1 MIRRP
6 PRSTLFPYTTL
17 FRSAIPET
25 ARPCARPIPC
35 RVAPNQN
42 AGTPRRTRAARPHTL
57 LRRHSSPPLPPS
69 SGVWMIPQSLG
80 GETASHWP
88 CGSCSADDRVARPV
102 HPRRRRRQG
111 PSPPASDTRRRPGAY
126 TRPSA
131 SSHRPARH
139 ETDGVLSPPAQP
151 ASRTARR
158 PPARSRL
165 CPLPLPLCTRS
176 SAYSV
181 SDQEQ
186 PSGPSLSPRDRP
198 DQRIEPARPSQRI
211 RLADFSEREVS
222 FASLLPC
229 GRRGS
234 DEVQQPICLFRRESH
249 FDVFGLIGED
259 YSTPAMPV
267 RFIHRRA
274 PDPDEPTFCRRI
286 IENGR
291 LFQHPC
297 NPIAR
302 HLRSRDRVVEPL
314 SDIGCWKRRSEEH
327 TSELQSRLHLV
338 CRLLL
343 EKKKKKREIYNI

>member
-139 ETDGVLSPPAQP
+139 ETDGVLSPPAPP

-165 CPLPLPLCTRS
+165 CPL
-176 SAYSV
+176 
-181 SDQEQ
+181 QI
-186 PSGPSLSPRDRP
+186 GRD
-198 DQRIEPARPSQRI
+198 
-211 RLADFSEREVS
+211 
-222 FASLLPC
+222 
-229 GRRGS
+229 
-234 DEVQQPICLFRRESH
+234 
-249 FDVFGLIGED
+249 
-259 YSTPAMPV
+259 
-267 RFIHRRA
+267 
-274 PDPDEPTFCRRI
+274 
-286 IENGR
+286 
-291 LFQHPC
+291 
-297 NPIAR
+297 
-302 HLRSRDRVVEPL
+302 
-314 SDIGCWKRRSEEH
+314 

-343 EKKKKKREIYNI
+343 EKKKKNQDKLFRRRCTIRQ